1 MDKKKVCCCCLLGLF
16 LFVVFVIVFEDKAAF
31 RDRVSLVSLGWPGSH
46 YVDSNSEPHLF
57 LIPECWD

>member
-1 MDKKKVCCCCLLGLF
+1 MIPNCSIFPYGYFVV
-16 LFVVFVIVFEDKAAF
+16 VVFVIVFEDKAAF